1 MLSCN
6 TNVDDRSDTIDTFIT
21 NNTEH
26 IADFKSMFL

>member
-6 TNVDDRSDTIDTFIT
+6 TNVDDRSYRIDTCIT